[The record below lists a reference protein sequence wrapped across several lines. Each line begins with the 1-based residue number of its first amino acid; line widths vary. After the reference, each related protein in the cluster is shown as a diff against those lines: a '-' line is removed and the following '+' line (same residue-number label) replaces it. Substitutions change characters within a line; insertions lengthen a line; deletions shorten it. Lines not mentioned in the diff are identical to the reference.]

1 MLCVTFIG
9 NHHRIMDN
17 IPQKKKP
24 GLPARLTPM
33 QRKFAEVLVFAEG
46 HKFAYECAKEAG
58 YEGDNATLRVKA
70 SQLQDPK
77 YYPLVFKHIG
87 ELREENYKK
96 HNISFGGHLTELAKI
111 RDEAIKSKSF
121 SAATNA
127 EKARGAV
134 GGLYIEQKIIR
145 TGKIEDLTEEE
156 LKERISTIKEDNAL
170 LIDKKET
177 EVKDPKEK
185 KPKPIL
191 S

>member
-1 MLCVTFIG
+1 MSGIEV
-9 NHHRIMDN
+9 
-17 IPQKKKP
+17 KKKR
-24 GLPARLTPM
+24 GAPARLTPM
-33 QRKFAEVLVFAEG
+33 QRQFAEI
-46 HKFAYECAKEAG
+46 
-58 YEGDNATLRVKA
+58 
-70 SQLQDPK
+70 
-77 YYPLVFKHIG
+77 LVFKHIG

-145 TGKIEDLTEEE
+145 TGKIEDLSEEE
-156 LKERISTIKEDNAL
+156 LNERIATIQDDNAL
-170 LIDKKET
+170 LIDKKE
-177 EVKDPKEK
+177 EEKEPKDK

>member
-1 MLCVTFIG
+1 MNELE
-9 NHHRIMDN
+9 
-17 IPQKKKP
+17 KKKP
-24 GLPARLTPM
+24 GLPTRLTPM
-33 QRKFAEVLVFAEG
+33 QRKFAEILVFNEG

-58 YEGDNATLRVKA
+58 YEGDNATLRKKA
-70 SQLQDPK
+70 SELQNPK
-77 YYPLVFKHIG
+77 YYPLVVKHIG

-111 RDEAIKSKSF
+111 RDEAIKSKSY

-145 TGKIEDLTEEE
+145 TGKIEDLSEDE
-156 LKERISTIKEDNAL
+156 LNERINTIVSDNSL
-170 LIDKKET
+170 LLDKKEKNKT
-177 EVKDPKEK
+177 PQEK

>member
-1 MLCVTFIG
+1 MENL
-9 NHHRIMDN
+9 
-17 IPQKKKP
+17 PQKKKP

-33 QRKFAEVLVFAEG
+33 QRQFAELLVFQEG

-58 YEGDNATLRVKA
+58 YEGDNASLRVVA
-70 SQLQDPK
+70 SRLQNPK
-77 YYPLVFKHIG
+77 YFPLVFKHIG
-87 ELREENYKK
+87 ELREETYKK
-96 HNISFGGHLTELAKI
+96 YGISFGGHLAELAKI
-111 RDEAIKSKSF
+111 RDDAKKSRSF

-145 TGKIEDLTEEE
+145 TGKIEDLSEDE
-156 LKERISTIKEDNAL
+156 LNERISTIVDDNNL
-170 LIDKKET
+170 LLEPKSKDKSPT
-177 EVKDPKEK
+177 NK

>member
-1 MLCVTFIG
+1 MEI
-9 NHHRIMDN
+9 IA
-17 IPQKKKP
+17 KKKP

-33 QRKFAEVLVFAEG
+33 QRKFAEILVFNEG

-58 YEGDNATLRVKA
+58 YEGDNATLRKKA
-70 SQLQDPK
+70 SELQNPK
-77 YYPLVFKHIG
+77 YYPLVVKHIG

-121 SAATNA
+121 SAAANA

-145 TGKIEDLTEEE
+145 TGKIEDLSEEE
-156 LKERISTIKEDNAL
+156 LNERISTIKEDNSL
-170 LIDKKET
+170 LLDKKE
-177 EVKDPKEK
+177 EEKDPKDK

>member
-1 MLCVTFIG
+1 MSEIE
-9 NHHRIMDN
+9 
-17 IPQKKKP
+17 KKKP

-33 QRKFAEVLVFAEG
+33 QRRFAELLVFNEG
-46 HKFAYECAKEAG
+46 HRFAYECAKEAG
-58 YEGDNATLRVKA
+58 YEGENSTLRVTA

-77 YYPLVFKHIG
+77 RYPLVVKHIG
-87 ELREENYKK
+87 ELREEHYKK

-127 EKARGAV
+127 EKARGTV

-156 LKERISTIKEDNAL
+156 LNKRIATIREDHAL
-170 LIDKKET
+170 LMEKTEAKKEP
-177 EVKDPKEK
+177 KDK

>member
-1 MLCVTFIG
+1 MSEIEV
-9 NHHRIMDN
+9 
-17 IPQKKKP
+17 KKKP

-33 QRKFAEVLVFAEG
+33 QRQFAELLVFNEG

-58 YEGDNATLRVKA
+58 YEGDNATLRKKA
-70 SQLQDPK
+70 SELQNPK

-111 RDEAIKSKSF
+111 RDEAKKARSF

-145 TGKIEDLTEEE
+145 TGKIEDLSEDE
-156 LKERISTIKEDNAL
+156 LNERIATIQEDNAL
-170 LIDKKET
+170 LIDKKQPEDI
-177 EVKDPKEK
+177 DPKEK

>member
-1 MLCVTFIG
+1 
-9 NHHRIMDN
+9 MDN
-17 IPQKKKP
+17 LPQKKKP

-33 QRKFAEVLVFAEG
+33 QRQFANLLVFNEG

-77 YYPLVFKHIG
+77 HYPLVFKHIG
-87 ELREENYKK
+87 ELREETYKK
-96 HNISFGGHLTELAKI
+96 YSISYGGHLSELAKI
-111 RDEAIKSKSF
+111 RDDAKKSRSF

-156 LKERISTIKEDNAL
+156 LNKRISSIVDDNTL
-170 LIDKKET
+170 LL
-177 EVKDPKEK
+177 DPKSKDKESKNK

>member
-1 MLCVTFIG
+1 
-9 NHHRIMDN
+9 MDN
-17 IPQKKKP
+17 LPEKKKP

-33 QRKFAEVLVFAEG
+33 QRKFAELLVFNEG
-46 HKFAYECAKEAG
+46 HKFAYECAQEAG
-58 YEGDNATLRVKA
+58 YEGDNATLRSKS

-87 ELREENYKK
+87 ELREETYRKYG
-96 HNISFGGHLTELAKI
+96 ISFGGHLSELAKI
-111 RDEAIKSKSF
+111 RDDAKKARSF

-145 TGKIEDLTEEE
+145 TGKIEDLSEDE
-156 LKERISTIKEDNAL
+156 LNERISTIVGDNNL
-170 LIDKKET
+170 LL
-177 EVKDPKEK
+177 DPKSKDKSPKDK

>member
-1 MLCVTFIG
+1 MENT
-9 NHHRIMDN
+9 
-17 IPQKKKP
+17 PQKKKP

-33 QRKFAEVLVFAEG
+33 QRKFAELLIFNEG
-46 HKFAYECAKEAG
+46 HKYAYECAKEAG
-58 YEGDNATLRVKA
+58 YEGDNAVLRKKA
-70 SQLQDPK
+70 SELQNPK

-87 ELREENYKK
+87 ELREETYKK
-96 HNISFGGHLTELAKI
+96 YSISFGGHLSELAKI
-111 RDEAIKSKSF
+111 RDDAKKSRSF

-156 LKERISTIKEDNAL
+156 LNKRISSIVEDNTL
-170 LIDKKET
+170 LL
-177 EVKDPKEK
+177 DPKSKDKEPKSK